1 MAFKPLLPK
10 TEYMRLPIPDY
21 AEIKAPAST
30 TTGIPVSGNPQP
42 MEQYPRK
49 QG

>member
-21 AEIKAPAST
+21 SEIKKPAAT
-30 TTGIPVSGNPQP
+30 YEGTPVPGCPQP
-42 MEQYPRK
+42 METYPRK
-49 QG
+49 A